1 MRRWKPR
8 PTRANIGRAINHTLR
23 PEDQLRSRIAVNEI
37 ANYHFSYF
45 LTKQIIPSFR
55 ILAGSLRESDS
66 EEEKVEKVEEEVRSR
81 DCDRHTSLR
90 IRLIIRS
97 WILNLGSNGSKCL

>member
-23 PEDQLRSRIAVNEI
+23 PEDQLRSRITVTEI
-37 ANYHFSYF
+37 ANYFFSYF
-45 LTKQIIPSFR
+45 LTKQNIPSFR

-66 EEEKVEKVEEEVRSR
+66 EEEKVEKVEEEVRSG
-81 DCDRHTSLR
+81 DCNGHSHLR
-90 IRLIIRS
+90 RASDCRGMMVV
-97 WILNLGSNGSKCL
+97 W

>member
-23 PEDQLRSRIAVNEI
+23 PEDQLRSRIAEI
-37 ANYHFSYF
+37 ANYFFSYF

-55 ILAGSLRESDS
+55 FLAGSLSESDG
-66 EEEKVEKVEEEVRSR
+66 EEEKVEKVEEEVRSG
-81 DCDRHTSLR
+81 DCNGHSHLR
-90 IRLIIRS
+90 RASDCQGMVVERGV
-97 WILNLGSNGSKCL
+97 NYGE

>member
-23 PEDQLRSRIAVNEI
+23 PEDQLRSRIAVTEI

-55 ILAGSLRESDS
+55 ILAGSLSESDS
-66 EEEKVEKVEEEVRSR
+66 EEEKVEKVEEEVRSG
-81 DCDRHTSLR
+81 DCNGHSHLR
-90 IRLIIRS
+90 RASDCQGMVLVRGV
-97 WILNLGSNGSKCL
+97 NYGE